1 MLTPVAALGG
11 RLTRAI
17 AQLGAMARFSVG
29 SIVSW
34 RWLPRAGR
42 RVVLRV
48 LFKQV
53 WFTAVQAIPV
63 VVVLASILSFLL
75 ISQAI
80 RELGRLGATELIG
93 RLVVVAIVR
102 ELGPLVTAL
111 IVTGRS
117 GTAIAAELATN
128 KVMGEVRSLEGMGI
142 DPAHYL
148 VLPRFGGAI
157 VSMFGLIIVFDLV
170 AVMAGLV
177 AATLNNMT
185 SATYFDIVLAS
196 LTFQDVWLTLAKGLM
211 FGIIVGVLPSFH
223 GLSVRRAAT
232 EVPVAASRAVVA
244 SIIAIFLTSGLFV
257 AVSLS

>member
-11 RLTRAI
+11 RLIRAI
-17 AQLGAMARFSVG
+17 AQFGAMARFCVG

-34 RWLPRAGR
+34 RWLPKAGR

-63 VVVLASILSFLL
+63 VVILAGILSFLL

-93 RLVVVAIVR
+93 RLVVVAIIR

-128 KVMGEVRSLEGMGI
+128 KVMGEVRSLESMGI

-148 VLPRFGGAI
+148 ILPRFGGAI

-177 AATLNNMT
+177 AATFNNMT
-185 SATYFDIVLAS
+185 SGTYFEIVLNS
-196 LTFQDVWLTLAKGLM
+196 LAFQDVWLTLAKGLM
-211 FGIIVGVLPSFH
+211 FGIIVGVIPSFH
-223 GLSVRRAAT
+223 GLSVHRAAT

-257 AVSLS
+257 AVSL

>member
-11 RLTRAI
+11 RLIRAI

-29 SIVSW
+29 SVVSW
-34 RWLPRAGR
+34 RWLPKAGR

-93 RLVVVAIVR
+93 RLVVVAIIR

-170 AVMAGLV
+170 AVMAGLA
-177 AATLNNMT
+177 AATLNDMT
-185 SATYFDIVLAS
+185 SATYFDIVLVS
-196 LTFQDVWLTLAKGLM
+196 LEFQDVWLTLAKGLM
-211 FGIIVGVLPSFH
+211 FGIIVGVIPSFH
-223 GLSVRRAAT
+223 GLSVGRAAT